1 MRLLACISTGIVVTL
16 LLFSTIVMAEGVG
29 FLNETNSTSNVETC
43 NLTISANT
51 SQENTGEAVN
61 LAGEF
66 IQPIPEDE
74 NFYSRNG
81 DSSSALPVV
90 DEIFLE
96 LQVAK
101 TSRVS
106 VRTNGKQGDGDSYD
120 PSISSDGRY
129 VAFES
134 LATNLVNKDTN
145 GVYDIFVHDRETGET
160 RRVSVRTNG
169 VQGDDSSYDPSISSD
184 GRYVAFESLA
194 SNLVNKDTNSAYDI
208 FVHDRE
214 TGETRRVSVR
224 TNGKQGDGGSC
235 NPSISSDGRYVAFYS
250 IATNLVNK
258 DTNGVYD
265 IFLHDRET
273 GKTRRVSIRTNGV
286 QGDSDSYYP
295 SISSDGRYVA
305 FESIA
310 TNLVNGDT
318 NGVSDIFVHDRET
331 GKTRRVSVRTNGKQ
345 GDNHSHDPSIS
356 SDGRYVAFR
365 SWATNLVNN
374 DTNVKCDIFVH
385 DRETGETRRVSV
397 RTNGKQG
404 DGSSYDSSISSDGHY
419 VAFYS
424 FAPNLV
430 NGDTNGV
437 RDIFVAEIDI

>member
-145 GVYDIFVHDRETGET
+145 
-160 RRVSVRTNG
+160 
-169 VQGDDSSYDPSISSD
+169 
-184 GRYVAFESLA
+184 L
-194 SNLVNKDTNSAYDI
+194 AYDI

-214 TGETRRVSVR
+214 TGE
-224 TNGKQGDGGSC
+224 
-235 NPSISSDGRYVAFYS
+235 
-250 IATNLVNK
+250 
-258 DTNGVYD
+258 
-265 IFLHDRET
+265 
-273 GKTRRVSIRTNGV
+273 
-286 QGDSDSYYP
+286 
-295 SISSDGRYVA
+295 
-305 FESIA
+305 
-310 TNLVNGDT
+310 
-318 NGVSDIFVHDRET
+318 
-331 GKTRRVSVRTNGKQ
+331 TRRVSVRTNGKQ